1 MPKGKELFHT
11 LESYKEWLLSLKILD
26 PACGSGA
33 FLNQALSFLIEEHKN
48 IDDIIA
54 ELTNT
59 PLRIF
64 DTDKAILENN
74 IFGVDINDESVE
86 IAKLSLWLRTAQKG
100 RKLSNL
106 NDNIKCGNSLIDD
119 PVVAGDKAFN
129 WEEEFPQIF
138 ENGGF
143 DILIGNPPYVGEK
156 GHAEIFD
163 DLKKIP
169 KWKEFYR
176 RRSNIYY
183 FFIKHG
189 IDLLKDNGIQSLI
202 IPREFTNADW
212 ANKVRETILENS
224 QIIEIIDFS
233 ELKVF
238 SDAGTTSLI
247 LTQQKAKKNIDYQ
260 FQFIKILIQDNIQ
273 NELFNNECRR
283 QIKIDSLKTEDHKPW
298 DFNSFRIE
306 FNNKIK
312 PLSVA
317 FNVSQGIVS
326 GSDKVTK
333 KHVVNGLAAESEIG
347 RGVFIL
353 DENIDIKFNKQ
364 ETLIKINDEWITLTV
379 EDINLIKPYYKPEN
393 LQKWTVT
400 RTKQFIVYVGRHNMT
415 ENIKRYLLQ
424 YDKILLNRSTIT
436 EQTIELSD
444 FLNYTIDE
452 IKKLYSSAGSVQK
465 IMRRK
470 QWYLPLYERANVP
483 FDSEKIV
490 VNTKNMDVFTY
501 SDKDLYSSGGGAG
514 GQNFI
519 YLNTESE
526 ITKSISEHTET
537 DNFISYVNAILN
549 SKIIKFIIK
558 LGQYNQLST
567 SKIADLPIRIID
579 FNDVRD
585 KVIFETINT
594 NTTKLRRINTELN
607 TLVKKFQEL
616 LIYYTGYSDNKKL
629 VRFRI

>member
-1 MPKGKELFHT
+1 
-11 LESYKEWLLSLKILD
+11 
-26 PACGSGA
+26 
-33 FLNQALSFLIEEHKN
+33 
-48 IDDIIA
+48 
-54 ELTNT
+54 
-59 PLRIF
+59 
-64 DTDKAILENN
+64 
-74 IFGVDINDESVE
+74 
-86 IAKLSLWLRTAQKG
+86 
-100 RKLSNL
+100 
-106 NDNIKCGNSLIDD
+106 
-119 PVVAGDKAFN
+119 
-129 WEEEFPQIF
+129 
-138 ENGGF
+138 
-143 DILIGNPPYVGEK
+143 
-156 GHAEIFD
+156 
-163 DLKKIP
+163 
-169 KWKEFYR
+169 
-176 RRSNIYY
+176 
-183 FFIKHG
+183 
-189 IDLLKDNGIQSLI
+189 
-202 IPREFTNADW
+202 
-212 ANKVRETILENS
+212 
-224 QIIEIIDFS
+224 
-233 ELKVF
+233 
-238 SDAGTTSLI
+238 
-247 LTQQKAKKNIDYQ
+247 
-260 FQFIKILIQDNIQ
+260 
-273 NELFNNECRR
+273 
-283 QIKIDSLKTEDHKPW
+283 
-298 DFNSFRIE
+298 
-306 FNNKIK
+306 
-312 PLSVA
+312 
-317 FNVSQGIVS
+317 
-326 GSDKVTK
+326 
-333 KHVVNGLAAESEIG
+333 
-347 RGVFIL
+347 
-353 DENIDIKFNKQ
+353 
-364 ETLIKINDEWITLTV
+364 
-379 EDINLIKPYYKPEN
+379 
-393 LQKWTVT
+393 
-400 RTKQFIVYVGRHNMT
+400 MT

-607 TLVKKFQEL
+607 TLVKNFRNYLFTTLAIQITKNWYDLEFSDFIVEL
-616 LIYYTGYSDNKKL
+616 NKSIKKVGGDKLTKMDEMEWMEVFETKKEEAQKLKAKIDKADNEIDEMVYELYGLSEEEIKI
-629 VRFRI
+629 VEES